1 VIFMVLQILGH
12 RDPRQIQI
20 GNRKYTEGSRLSV
33 IFQEN
38 GTSYEKTGYLTIV
51 DGISVL
57 DEGNGI
63 YNSFPE
69 DAKIN
74 YL

>member
-1 VIFMVLQILGH
+1 MVLQILGH

-51 DGISVL
+51 DAVL
-57 DEGNGI
+57 HK
-63 YNSFPE
+63 S
-69 DAKIN
+69 
-74 YL
+74 